1 MFDVRW
7 ERPLH
12 QAGSPSAMAA
22 TSRHLVVHER
32 GTRLVSLEPADGSV
46 RWDVPVGTWPRAVV
60 IDGPYCLVLPQ
71 NSGRLLCLD
80 IETGDDVWQVEPGS
94 FAGHVV
100 VNEGLV
106 LVGGWRGYTPLSA
119 VDIRTGA
126 LCWRAEEYGGTVL
139 PAATEAGFLLGEP
152 GGDSVRLIDRG
163 DGRELATWSLPE
175 PLVGPDIGAAF
186 RADDDGGFLARCG
199 DRLVVRIALSETKAE
214 TVARAERDLTAS
226 AVGLCGGLLWLAE
239 RRGGYTVVDASD
251 GAERWSIQHD
261 RRFVPSV
268 GSVDGGFVIA
278 DEGGLLFRIDMAGA
292 VSERVRITQRIGD
305 LREQVPSR
313 LLLLAK
319 GSLLAVDV
327 RSPGDH

>member
-22 TSRHLVVHER
+22 TARHLVVHER
-32 GTRLVSLEPADGSV
+32 STRLAGLEPADGSV

-60 IDGPYCLVLPQ
+60 IDEPYCLVVPQ
-71 NSGRLLCLD
+71 NSSRLVCLD
-80 IETGDDVWQVEPGS
+80 VETGEDVWQAEPGS

-100 VNEGLV
+100 VDEELV

-119 VDIRTGA
+119 MDLRTGA
-126 LCWRAEEYGGTVL
+126 LRWRAGECGSTVR
-139 PAATEAGFLLGEP
+139 PSATEAGFLLGKP

-175 PLVGPDIGAAF
+175 PLVGPDTGPAF
-186 RADDDGGFLARCG
+186 RADDDGGVLVRCG

-214 TVARAERDLTAS
+214 TVVRAERALAPR
-226 AVGLCGGLLWLAE
+226 AVDLCGGLLWLAE

-251 GAERWSIQHD
+251 GAEQWRIRHD

-268 GSVDGGFVIA
+268 ASVDGGFVIA
-278 DEGGLLFRIDMAGA
+278 DEGGLLFRIDLAGT
-292 VSERVRITQRIGD
+292 VSERVRITQRIRD
-305 LREQVPSR
+305 LREQAPSR
-313 LLLLAK
+313 FVLLTK
-319 GSLLAVDV
+319 GSLLAVDA
-327 RSPGDH
+327 RRL